1 MADKQTLE
9 QRIESAILRRPHASN
24 LAIAKNIFGNCRVSD
39 VQRVRD
45 TMSGKLPEEPVAPA
59 ALGGIPLGRL
69 RVTAQRPAETAAL
82 RIQRLPPGQGFE
94 PKTLAAEWGG
104 SEDNIRKHAK
114 DMKCLKYAEIA
125 PGQWVQLVMSPETAA
140 KYP

>member
-1 MADKQTLE
+1 ME
-9 QRIESAILRRPHASN
+9 QRIEAAIIKRPHAANIS
-24 LAIAKNIFGNCRVSD
+24 IAKNIFGRCRVAD

-45 TMSGKLPEEPVAPA
+45 LMSGIAKPLEETATLTPQ
-59 ALGGIPLGRL
+59 GGIQLNRL

-94 PKTLAAEWGG
+94 PKNLALEWGS

-114 DMKCLKYAEIA
+114 DMKCLKYAEISA
-125 PGQWVQLVMSPETAA
+125 GNWVQLVMSPETAA

>member
-1 MADKQTLE
+1 MPKKQTLE
-9 QRIESAILRRPHASN
+9 QRIESAILRRPHVAN
-24 LAIAKNIFGNCRVSD
+24 LAIAKNIFGGCRVSD

-45 TMSGKLPEEPVAPA
+45 IMNGKLPEPEEPAV
-59 ALGGIPLGRL
+59 LGGIPLGCL

-82 RIQRLPPGQGFE
+82 RIQRLPHGQGFE
-94 PKTLAAEWGG
+94 PKTLAEEWGG

-114 DMKCLKYAEIA
+114 DMKCLKYAEIS